1 MAKRPYYGESDMK
14 RSVSFLLATFFCFA
28 APAWVFSQSAPK
40 RDGEVGPPLSLAKLV
55 EEATDRNPE
64 ILAARRAV
72 DAKRA
77 RIPQAGAWADPTV
90 SISYGG
96 NAFPPFTVMRADPSS
111 NRQVMA
117 EQMIPYP
124 GKTHLRTEIALRDA
138 DAETLAYEA
147 VQRRVATEVKQAY
160 FDLAFVDRSLAILQK
175 DHEALEGFEKV
186 TEIRY
191 SVGKAA
197 QQDVL
202 RAQLEITR
210 LAQRAAMLTQQRRTL
225 EAQLNSLRNVP
236 IDSPVSATV
245 VVKLSAFVY
254 TQDQLQE
261 AAQANYPVLKQR
273 KTMVDEGRLSVELAR
288 KEERPDFSV
297 GYTYMQRDAL
307 PDMVGITLTTSLPV
321 FRHRKQDMAIT
332 EAAANLESARQM
344 QASEL
349 TVLRYQVQ
357 QDFLEIQATEQLL
370 KLYSQGIAPQSS
382 LTLESSISSYQTGGV
397 DFLNVISNFQEVIDA
412 ELDYHQ
418 QVTNHEKALARLE
431 EVTGLDLIQEGD
443 VHHE

>member
-1 MAKRPYYGESDMK
+1 M
-14 RSVSFLLATFFCFA
+14 
-28 APAWVFSQSAPK
+28 WVFSQSAPA
-40 RDGEVGPPLSLAKLV
+40 RDAEAGPPLSLAKLV
-55 EEATDRNPE
+55 QEATERNPE
-64 ILAARRAV
+64 ILAAQRMV
-72 DAKRA
+72 EAKRA

-90 SISYGG
+90 SLSYGG
-96 NAFPPFTVMRADPSS
+96 NALPPFTVMRGDPSS
-111 NRQVMA
+111 ARQLMA
-117 EQMIPYP
+117 EQTIPYP
-124 GKTHLRTEIALRDA
+124 GKTRLRTEIASRDA
-138 DAETLAYEA
+138 DAGTLAYEA
-147 VQRRVATEVKQAY
+147 VARRVAAEVKQAY
-160 FDLAFVDRSLAILQK
+160 FDLAFVDRSLAILHK
-175 DHEALEGFEKV
+175 DREALEGFEKV

-210 LAQRAAMLTQQRRTL
+210 LAQRATMLNQQRRTL

-236 IDSPVSATV
+236 IDSPVGAPAIVQPST
-245 VVKLSAFVY
+245 FVY
-254 TQDQLQE
+254 TQDQLQD

-273 KTMVDEGRLSVELAR
+273 RTMVDQNRLSVDLAR
-288 KEERPDFSV
+288 KEVRPDFSV
-297 GYTYMQRDAL
+297 GYTYMQRDGL
-307 PDMVGITLTTSLPV
+307 PDMYGITLSTSLPL
-321 FRHRKQDMAIT
+321 FRRRKQDMAIA

-344 QASEL
+344 QANEL

-382 LTLESSISSYQTGGV
+382 LTLESSIASYETGGV
-397 DFLNVISNFQEVIDA
+397 DFLNVLSNFQSVIDA
-412 ELDYHQ
+412 ELDYHM

-431 EVTGLDLIQEGD
+431 EVTGLILIQQGD

>member
-1 MAKRPYYGESDMK
+1 M
-14 RSVSFLLATFFCFA
+14 
-28 APAWVFSQSAPK
+28 
-40 RDGEVGPPLSLAKLV
+40 SLAKLV
-55 EEATDRNPE
+55 QEATERNPE
-64 ILAARRAV
+64 VLAARRTV
-72 DAKRA
+72 EAKRA

-90 SISYGG
+90 SLSYGG
-96 NAFPPFTVMRADPSS
+96 NALPPFTVMRGDPSS

-124 GKTHLRTEIALRDA
+124 GKTRLRTEIATREA

-147 VQRRVATEVKQAY
+147 VARRVAAEVKQAY
-160 FDLAFVDRSLAILQK
+160 FDLAFMDHSLEILQK
-175 DHEALEGFEKV
+175 DREALEGFEKV

-202 RAQLEITR
+202 RAQLEVTR
-210 LAQRAAMLTQQRRTL
+210 LSQRATLLNQQRRTL

-236 IDSPVSATV
+236 IDSPVGKRPHAV
-245 VVKLSAFVY
+245 QPSAFAY

-273 KTMVDEGRLSVELAR
+273 QTMVDQNRLSVDLAR
-288 KEERPDFSV
+288 KEVRPDFSV
-297 GYTYMQRDAL
+297 GYTYMQRDGM
-307 PDMVGITLTTSLPV
+307 PDMYGITLSTSLPI
-321 FRHRKQDMAIT
+321 FRHRKQDMAIA

-344 QASEL
+344 QANEL
-349 TVLRYQVQ
+349 TVLRYTVE
-357 QDFLEIQATEQLL
+357 QDFLEVQATEQLL

-382 LTLESSISSYQTGGV
+382 LTLESSIASYQTGGV
-397 DFLNVISNFQEVIDA
+397 DFLNVISNFQAVIDA
-412 ELDYHQ
+412 ELDYHM

-431 EVTGLDLIQEGD
+431 EVTGLNLIQQGD